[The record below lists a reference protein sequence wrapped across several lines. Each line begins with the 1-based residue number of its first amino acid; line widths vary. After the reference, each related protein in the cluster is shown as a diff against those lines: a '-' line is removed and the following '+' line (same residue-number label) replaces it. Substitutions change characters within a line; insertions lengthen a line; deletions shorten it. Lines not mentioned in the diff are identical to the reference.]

1 MSLLLPELTE
11 KLAQRFDIVDLL
23 ELLDVTSEELLEAF
37 QDRVSTKY
45 EYLVEQLEEQNGES
59 TEV

>member
-23 ELLDVTSEELLEAF
+23 ELLDVTSEQLLEAF

-45 EYLVEQLEEQNGES
+45 EYLVEQLGDSEDER
-59 TEV
+59 V

>member
-11 KLAQRFDIVDLL
+11 KLAQHFDIVDLL

-37 QDRVSTKY
+37 QDRVSQKY
-45 EYLVEQLEEQNGES
+45 EYLVEQLEESENEG
-59 TEV
+59 V